1 MIFKNFIFLFLLIST
16 QIIGQN
22 TQSYSVELDS
32 IMKSYHYI
40 EGDKVTVYTQFRV
53 NKNGEIIDIKA
64 RGSHLIFEEKAI
76 SLVKDLP
83 KYNPSI
89 LKTKPIG
96 TKFNLPFVFI
106 IESKSKNSK

>member
-1 MIFKNFIFLFLLIST
+1 
-16 QIIGQN
+16 
-22 TQSYSVELDS
+22 
-32 IMKSYHYI
+32 MKSYHYL

-64 RGSHLIFEEKAI
+64 REPHLIFEEKAI
-76 SLVKDLP
+76 SLVKNLP

-89 LKTKPIG
+89 LETKPTG

-106 IESKSKNSK
+106 IESKSKNPK